1 LRLTKIKI
9 SGFKSFV
16 DKTEISLAEKR
27 TAIIGPNGC
36 GKSNIIDAVK
46 WVLGDTS
53 KHIRGDNIDDV
64 IFNGTDTR
72 KPNDYANVELLF
84 SNTENRIGGQY
95 AQYDE
100 ISVKREV
107 TRDGASKYFLNNSH
121 CRRRDI
127 LDIFMGT
134 GLGPKSYAI
143 INQGTASKLIES
155 KPEEFRVYLEEVA
168 GISKYRERKRE
179 TENKIRHTKEN
190 LDRLNDVVSEVSKQ
204 LKTLERQ
211 AIQADKYKKLT
222 EEKKV
227 IKSEILAISIRDFQ
241 ESIEIKNNKIE
252 TKRTKLEKKQS
263 EISSINAQEEK
274 LKITYQS
281 LNEEMNETQKQYY
294 NALSEVGRTEQ
305 AIEYEK
311 DGAER
316 NKKQYQNALESI
328 EKIRNVL
335 NTDNDKLTKYKS
347 EINELGETKNIKS
360 LNISKMKKDKDY
372 INNDLLNKKEIL
384 EVETK
389 KIYESEQ
396 SIKNKEEK
404 IKDFNH
410 NIIRIKKDIEEYTIT
425 SQKILTELK
434 NIESYE
440 LDNKIKEYDLEIK
453 IFKDNINSLDN
464 KDIITSANKI
474 QDILKKIKDVVKT
487 IQSSEF
493 DLAKKNEQIKNDIDN
508 KITSEINRLDT
519 IVKDDMQNKDSL
531 SRLNNEVKILHNT
544 IIDSKN
550 NLDKIN
556 KNLNTIISDL
566 TIENNSLHS
575 VELKMETKKVEIN
588 NLVQNI
594 ENNNNELKLM
604 TGNIEL
610 LKFSDTSPDSKLSEL
625 KESLSEGLKIQ
636 NIKDNELKEI
646 RSSITDLSDKI
657 LLLEDSKI
665 KTLNDVDE
673 IKSEI
678 SEDEKNIQEIV
689 GQVKIIKEQ
698 LEELEVNSKSIL
710 DVDINY
716 DLVKWKK
723 RENELITIIDRMGAI
738 NLAAI
743 DQFKEYDERKSY
755 LIMQKED
762 LLSALNSLEEAI
774 RKIDKDTKERFKN
787 TFDQVNLKLQE
798 IFPKLFNGGKAY
810 LKMTENDLLK
820 TGVAVFASP
829 PGKKLTSINL
839 LSGGEKALTALSL
852 VFALFSLN
860 PSPFCM
866 LDEVDAPLDD
876 VNIERFCNL
885 FTEMSEKIQF
895 IIITHKKIT
904 MEYVEQ
910 LIGVTMGEKGV
921 SKLVNVSMQ
930 DVGMQDQI

>member
-1 LRLTKIKI
+1 MRLTNIKI

-16 DKTEISLAEKR
+16 DKTEISLSSKR
-27 TAIIGPNGC
+27 TGIIGPNGC

-46 WVLGDTS
+46 WVLGETS
-53 KHIRGDNIDDV
+53 KHIRGDSIDDV

-72 KPNDYANVELLF
+72 KPHDYANVELLF

-107 TRDGASKYFLNNSH
+107 TREGASKYFLNNSH

-179 TENKIRHTKEN
+179 TENKISHTKEN

-211 AIQADKYKKLT
+211 AIQADKYKKLSK
-222 EEKKV
+222 EKKS
-227 IKSEILAISIRDFQ
+227 IKAEILAISIRDFQ
-241 ESIEIKNNKIE
+241 EKIENKNIKIE
-252 TKRTKLEKKQS
+252 TKKTKLEKKQS
-263 EISSINAQEEK
+263 EVNSLNTQTEK
-274 LKITYQS
+274 LKITYEE
-281 LNEEMNETQKQYY
+281 LNEEMNNTQKQYY
-294 NALSEVGRTEQ
+294 DALSEVGRTEQ

-311 DGAER
+311 DGAKR
-316 NKKQYQNALESI
+316 NKQQYENALESI
-328 EKIRNVL
+328 EKIRSRL
-335 NTDNDKLTKYKS
+335 GRDNDELT
-347 EINELGETKNIKS
+347 LF
-360 LNISKMKKDKDY
+360 
-372 INNDLLNKKEIL
+372 KKEIEELSSKKDEARKKTINL
-384 EVETK
+384 ENDKNNLNNELIEK
-389 KIYESEQ
+389 KLILEGDLKKLYESKQ
-396 SIKNKEEK
+396 NIKNKEEK
-404 IKDFNH
+404 IINYSNDIK
-410 NIIRIKKDIEEYTIT
+410 RIKGDIEAYSET

-434 NIESYE
+434 KIESYE
-440 LDNKIKEYDLEIK
+440 LDIKIKEYQQEMNT
-453 IFKDNINSLDN
+453 FNE
-464 KDIITSANKI
+464 
-474 QDILKKIKDVVKT
+474 ILKKLDNDALMASSKRTKIILESIKEVVKT
-487 IQSSEF
+487 IQSNEYE
-493 DLAKKNEQIKNDIDN
+493 LAKKNEQIKNDIDS
-508 KITSEINRLDT
+508 KISSETNRLSEIILNLENSKEN
-519 IVKDDMQNKDSL
+519 INSL
-531 SRLNNEVKILHNT
+531 SNEVRNLEIITKKIQTEIQQISSKYNEVSKLYEQE
-544 IIDSKN
+544 KN
-550 NLDKIN
+550 NLHNLEVNNETRKVKIS
-556 KNLNTIISDL
+556 NLIGNIESSNT
-566 TIENNSLHS
+566 
-575 VELKMETKKVEIN
+575 ELKS
-588 NLVQNI
+588 
-594 ENNNNELKLM
+594 M

-610 LKFSDTSPDSKLSEL
+610 LKSNNDSPDNKLLKLEENLEGNLKVQNTKDLEL
-625 KESLSEGLKIQ
+625 KEVRLK
-636 NIKDNELKEI
+636 
-646 RSSITDLSDKI
+646 ITDLTNKISSLDKSK
-657 LLLEDSKI
+657 LEITSI
-665 KTLNDVDE
+665 IETVRY
-673 IKSEI
+673 EI
-678 SEDEKNIQEIV
+678 SEDEKNIQEVI
-689 GQVKIIKEQ
+689 GQVKSTKEQ
-698 LEELEVNSKSIL
+698 LSELGVDNKSIL
-710 DVDINY
+710 DADIDY
-716 DLVKWKK
+716 DLSKWKK
-723 RENELITIIDRMGAI
+723 RENELSSAIDRMGPI

-743 DQFKEYDERKSY
+743 DQFKEYEERKSY

-774 RKIDKDTKERFKN
+774 KKIDKDTKERFKD
-787 TFDQVNLKLQE
+787 TFEKVDKKLQE
-798 IFPKLFNGGKAY
+798 IFPKLFSGGKAY

-820 TGVAVFASP
+820 TGVAVYASP

-895 IIITHKKIT
+895 IVITHKKIT

-921 SKLVNVSMQ
+921 SKLVNVSMKEES
-930 DVGMQDQI
+930 

>member
-1 LRLTKIKI
+1 MRLTNIKI

-16 DKTEISLAEKR
+16 DKTEISLSSKR
-27 TAIIGPNGC
+27 TGIIGPNGC

-46 WVLGDTS
+46 WVLGETS
-53 KHIRGDNIDDV
+53 KHIRGDSIDDV

-72 KPNDYANVELLF
+72 KPHDYANVELLF

-107 TRDGASKYFLNNSH
+107 TREGASKYFLNNSH

-179 TENKIRHTKEN
+179 TENKISHTKEN

-211 AIQADKYKKLT
+211 AIQADKYKKLS
-222 EEKKV
+222 EEKKS
-227 IKSEILAISIRDFQ
+227 IKAEILAISIRDFQ
-241 ESIEIKNNKIE
+241 EKIENKNIKIE
-252 TKRTKLEKKQS
+252 TKKTKLEKKQS
-263 EISSINAQEEK
+263 EVNSLNTQTEK
-274 LKITYQS
+274 LKITYEE
-281 LNEEMNETQKQYY
+281 LNEEMNNTQKQYY
-294 NALSEVGRTEQ
+294 DALSEVGRTEQ

-311 DGAER
+311 DGAKR
-316 NKKQYQNALESI
+316 NKQQYENALESI
-328 EKIRNVL
+328 EKIRSRL
-335 NTDNDKLTKYKS
+335 GRDNDELT
-347 EINELGETKNIKS
+347 LF
-360 LNISKMKKDKDY
+360 
-372 INNDLLNKKEIL
+372 KKEIEELSSKKDEARKKTINL
-384 EVETK
+384 ENDKNNLNNELIEK
-389 KIYESEQ
+389 KIILEGDLKKLYESKQ
-396 SIKNKEEK
+396 NIKNKEEK
-404 IKDFNH
+404 ISNYSNDIK
-410 NIIRIKKDIEEYTIT
+410 RIKGDIEAYSET

-434 NIESYE
+434 KIESYE
-440 LDNKIKEYDLEIK
+440 LDIKIKEYQQEMNT
-453 IFKDNINSLDN
+453 FN
-464 KDIITSANKI
+464 K
-474 QDILKKIKDVVKT
+474 ILKKLDNDALMASSKRTKIILESIKEVVKT
-487 IQSSEF
+487 IQSNEYE
-493 DLAKKNEQIKNDIDN
+493 LAKKNEQIKNDIDS
-508 KITSEINRLDT
+508 KISSETNRLSEIILNLENSKEN
-519 IVKDDMQNKDSL
+519 INSL
-531 SRLNNEVKILHNT
+531 SNEVRNLEIITKKIQTEIQQISSKYNEISKLYEQE
-544 IIDSKN
+544 KN
-550 NLDKIN
+550 NLHNLEVNNETRKVKIS
-556 KNLNTIISDL
+556 NLIGNIESSNT
-566 TIENNSLHS
+566 
-575 VELKMETKKVEIN
+575 ELKS
-588 NLVQNI
+588 
-594 ENNNNELKLM
+594 M

-610 LKFSDTSPDSKLSEL
+610 LKSNNDSPDNKLLKLEENLEGNLKVQNAKDLEL
-625 KESLSEGLKIQ
+625 KEVRLK
-636 NIKDNELKEI
+636 
-646 RSSITDLSDKI
+646 ITDLTNKISSLDKSK
-657 LLLEDSKI
+657 LEITSI
-665 KTLNDVDE
+665 IETVRY
-673 IKSEI
+673 EI
-678 SEDEKNIQEIV
+678 SEDEKNIQEVI
-689 GQVKIIKEQ
+689 GQVKSTKEQ
-698 LEELEVNSKSIL
+698 LSELGVDNKSIL
-710 DVDINY
+710 YADIDY
-716 DLVKWKK
+716 DLSKWKK
-723 RENELITIIDRMGAI
+723 RENELSSAIDRMGPI

-743 DQFKEYDERKSY
+743 DQFKEYEERKSY

-774 RKIDKDTKERFKN
+774 KKIDKDTKERFKD
-787 TFDQVNLKLQE
+787 TFEKVDKKLQE
-798 IFPKLFNGGKAY
+798 IFPKLFSGGKAY

-820 TGVAVFASP
+820 TGVAVYASP

-895 IIITHKKIT
+895 IVITHKKIT

-921 SKLVNVSMQ
+921 SKLVNVSMKEES
-930 DVGMQDQI
+930 

>member
-1 LRLTKIKI
+1 MRLTNIKI

-16 DKTEISLAEKR
+16 DKTEISLSSKR
-27 TAIIGPNGC
+27 TGIIGPNGC

-46 WVLGDTS
+46 WVLGETS
-53 KHIRGDNIDDV
+53 KHIRGDSIDDV

-72 KPNDYANVELLF
+72 KPHDYANVELLF

-107 TRDGASKYFLNNSH
+107 TREGASKYFLNNSH

-179 TENKIRHTKEN
+179 TENKISHTKEN

-211 AIQADKYKKLT
+211 AIQADKYKKLSK
-222 EEKKV
+222 EKKS
-227 IKSEILAISIRDFQ
+227 IKAEILAISIRDFQ
-241 ESIEIKNNKIE
+241 EKIENKNIKIE
-252 TKRTKLEKKQS
+252 TKKTKLEKKQS
-263 EISSINAQEEK
+263 EVNSLNTQTEK
-274 LKITYQS
+274 LKITYQE
-281 LNEEMNETQKQYY
+281 LNEEMNNTQKQYY
-294 NALSEVGRTEQ
+294 DALSEVGRTEQ

-311 DGAER
+311 DGAKR
-316 NKKQYQNALESI
+316 NKQQYENALESI
-328 EKIRNVL
+328 EKIRSRL
-335 NTDNDKLTKYKS
+335 GRDNDELT
-347 EINELGETKNIKS
+347 LF
-360 LNISKMKKDKDY
+360 
-372 INNDLLNKKEIL
+372 KKEIEELSSKKDEARKKTINL
-384 EVETK
+384 ENDKNNLNNELIEK
-389 KIYESEQ
+389 KLILEGDLKKLYESKQ
-396 SIKNKEEK
+396 NIKNKEEK
-404 IKDFNH
+404 IINYSNDIK
-410 NIIRIKKDIEEYTIT
+410 RIKGDIEAYSET

-434 NIESYE
+434 KIESYE
-440 LDNKIKEYDLEIK
+440 LDIKIKEYQQEMNT
-453 IFKDNINSLDN
+453 FNE
-464 KDIITSANKI
+464 
-474 QDILKKIKDVVKT
+474 ILKKLDNDALIASSKRTKIILESIKEVVKT
-487 IQSSEF
+487 IQSNEYE
-493 DLAKKNEQIKNDIDN
+493 LAKKNEQIKNDIDS
-508 KITSEINRLDT
+508 KISSETNRLSEIILNLENSKEN
-519 IVKDDMQNKDSL
+519 INSL
-531 SRLNNEVKILHNT
+531 SNEVRNLEIITKKIQTEIQQISSKYNEISKLYEQE
-544 IIDSKN
+544 KN
-550 NLDKIN
+550 NLHNLEVNNETRKVKIS
-556 KNLNTIISDL
+556 NLIGNIESSNT
-566 TIENNSLHS
+566 
-575 VELKMETKKVEIN
+575 ELKS
-588 NLVQNI
+588 
-594 ENNNNELKLM
+594 M

-610 LKFSDTSPDSKLSEL
+610 LKSNNDSPDNKLLKLEENLEGNLKVQNAKDLEL
-625 KESLSEGLKIQ
+625 KEVRLK
-636 NIKDNELKEI
+636 
-646 RSSITDLSDKI
+646 ITDLSNKISSLDKSK
-657 LLLEDSKI
+657 LEITSI
-665 KTLNDVDE
+665 IETVRY
-673 IKSEI
+673 EI
-678 SEDEKNIQEIV
+678 SEDEKNIQEVI
-689 GQVKIIKEQ
+689 GQVKSTKEQ
-698 LEELEVNSKSIL
+698 LSELGVDNKSIL
-710 DVDINY
+710 DVDIDY
-716 DLVKWKK
+716 DLSKWKK
-723 RENELITIIDRMGAI
+723 RENELSSAIDRMGPI

-743 DQFKEYDERKSY
+743 DQFKEYEERKSY

-774 RKIDKDTKERFKN
+774 KKIDKDTKERFKD
-787 TFDQVNLKLQE
+787 TFEKVDKKLQE
-798 IFPKLFNGGKAY
+798 IFPKLFSGGKAY

-820 TGVAVFASP
+820 TGVAVYASP

-895 IIITHKKIT
+895 IVITHKKIT

-921 SKLVNVSMQ
+921 SKLVNVSMKEES
-930 DVGMQDQI
+930 

>member
-1 LRLTKIKI
+1 MRLTKIKI

-316 NKKQYQNALESI
+316 NKKQYQNAL
-328 EKIRNVL
+328 
-335 NTDNDKLTKYKS
+335 
-347 EINELGETKNIKS
+347 
-360 LNISKMKKDKDY
+360 
-372 INNDLLNKKEIL
+372 
-384 EVETK
+384 
-389 KIYESEQ
+389 
-396 SIKNKEEK
+396 
-404 IKDFNH
+404 
-410 NIIRIKKDIEEYTIT
+410 
-425 SQKILTELK
+425 
-434 NIESYE
+434 
-440 LDNKIKEYDLEIK
+440 
-453 IFKDNINSLDN
+453 
-464 KDIITSANKI
+464 
-474 QDILKKIKDVVKT
+474 
-487 IQSSEF
+487 
-493 DLAKKNEQIKNDIDN
+493 
-508 KITSEINRLDT
+508 
-519 IVKDDMQNKDSL
+519 
-531 SRLNNEVKILHNT
+531 
-544 IIDSKN
+544 
-550 NLDKIN
+550 
-556 KNLNTIISDL
+556 
-566 TIENNSLHS
+566 
-575 VELKMETKKVEIN
+575 
-588 NLVQNI
+588 
-594 ENNNNELKLM
+594 
-604 TGNIEL
+604 
-610 LKFSDTSPDSKLSEL
+610 
-625 KESLSEGLKIQ
+625 
-636 NIKDNELKEI
+636 
-646 RSSITDLSDKI
+646 
-657 LLLEDSKI
+657 
-665 KTLNDVDE
+665 
-673 IKSEI
+673 
-678 SEDEKNIQEIV
+678 
-689 GQVKIIKEQ
+689 
-698 LEELEVNSKSIL
+698 
-710 DVDINY
+710 
-716 DLVKWKK
+716 
-723 RENELITIIDRMGAI
+723 
-738 NLAAI
+738 
-743 DQFKEYDERKSY
+743 
-755 LIMQKED
+755 
-762 LLSALNSLEEAI
+762 
-774 RKIDKDTKERFKN
+774 
-787 TFDQVNLKLQE
+787 
-798 IFPKLFNGGKAY
+798 
-810 LKMTENDLLK
+810 
-820 TGVAVFASP
+820 
-829 PGKKLTSINL
+829 
-839 LSGGEKALTALSL
+839 
-852 VFALFSLN
+852 
-860 PSPFCM
+860 
-866 LDEVDAPLDD
+866 
-876 VNIERFCNL
+876 
-885 FTEMSEKIQF
+885 
-895 IIITHKKIT
+895 
-904 MEYVEQ
+904 
-910 LIGVTMGEKGV
+910 
-921 SKLVNVSMQ
+921 
-930 DVGMQDQI
+930 

>member
-1 LRLTKIKI
+1 MRLTNIKI

-16 DKTEISLAEKR
+16 DKTEISLSAKR

-46 WVLGDTS
+46 WVLGETS
-53 KHIRGDNIDDV
+53 KHIRGDSIDDV

-72 KPNDYANVELLF
+72 KPHDYANVELLF

-95 AQYDE
+95 AQYDQ

-179 TENKIRHTKEN
+179 TENKINHTKEN
-190 LDRLNDVVSEVSKQ
+190 LDRLNDVISEVSKQ

-211 AIQADKYKKLT
+211 AIQADKYKKLS
-222 EEKKV
+222 EEKKS

-241 ESIEIKNNKIE
+241 EKIGNKNIKIE
-252 TKRTKLEKKQS
+252 TKKTKLEKKQS
-263 EISSINAQEEK
+263 EANSLNTQTEK
-274 LKITYQS
+274 LKISYQE

-294 NALSEVGRTEQ
+294 DALSEVGRTEQ

-311 DGAER
+311 DGAKR
-316 NKKQYQNALESI
+316 NKQQYENALESI
-328 EKIRNVL
+328 ENIRARLSRDNNEL
-335 NTDNDKLTKYKS
+335 SEFTKDMDELSNKKNESKKKTIGLENDKINLN
-347 EINELGETKNIKS
+347 NELLGKKS
-360 LNISKMKKDKDY
+360 ILDDDLKK
-372 INNDLLNKKEIL
+372 L
-384 EVETK
+384 
-389 KIYESEQ
+389 YESGQ
-396 SIKNKEEK
+396 NIKNKQEK
-404 IKDFNH
+404 IINYSNDIK
-410 NIIRIKKDIEEYTIT
+410 RIKNDIEAYSET

-434 NIESYE
+434 KIESYE
-440 LDNKIKEYDLEIK
+440 LDIKIKEYKNETNIFNDLLK
-453 IFKDNINSLDN
+453 KTDNNELIES
-464 KDIITSANKI
+464 S
-474 QDILKKIKDVVKT
+474 KKIKGILESIKEVVKT
-487 IQSSEF
+487 IQSNEYE
-493 DLAKKNEQIKNDIDN
+493 LAKKNEQIKNDIDN
-508 KITSEINRLDT
+508 KISSETDRLAEIILNLESSKENIVLLRDEVGNLEEITKKSQIEIMQISNKFSEISKLYE
-519 IVKDDMQNKDSL
+519 Q
-531 SRLNNEVKILHNT
+531 E
-544 IIDSKN
+544 KN
-550 NLDKIN
+550 NLH
-556 KNLNTIISDL
+556 NL
-566 TIENNSLHS
+566 EVNN
-575 VELKMETKKVEIN
+575 ETKKVKIS
-588 NLVQNI
+588 NLITNI
-594 ENNNNELKLM
+594 ESSNNELKSM
-604 TGNIEL
+604 SGNIEL
-610 LKFSDTSPDSKLSEL
+610 LRTNNESPDNKLSQLEENLEGNL
-625 KESLSEGLKIQ
+625 KVQ
-636 NIKDNELKEI
+636 NIKDLELKEVRAKITELTNKISSLDKNKLDITSHIEVI
-646 RSSITDLSDKI
+646 RH
-657 LLLEDSKI
+657 
-665 KTLNDVDE
+665 
-673 IKSEI
+673 EI
-678 SEDEKNIQEIV
+678 SEDEKNIQEVI
-689 GQVKIIKEQ
+689 GQVKSIKGQ
-698 LEELEVNSKSIL
+698 LSELGVDNKSIL
-710 DVDINY
+710 DADIDY
-716 DLVKWKK
+716 DLSKWKK
-723 RENELITIIDRMGAI
+723 RENELSSAIDRMGPI

-743 DQFKEYDERKSY
+743 EQFKEYEERKSY
-755 LIMQKED
+755 LVMQKED
-762 LLSALNSLEEAI
+762 LMSALNSLEDAI
-774 RKIDKDTKERFKN
+774 KKIDQDTKERFKD
-787 TFDQVNLKLQE
+787 TFEKVDKKLQE

-820 TGVAVFASP
+820 TGVVVYASP

-876 VNIERFCNL
+876 VNIERFCKL

-904 MEYVEQ
+904 MEYVEK

-930 DVGMQDQI
+930 EES